1 MATTRDHGALP
12 QTLGV
17 PGSSLTGEQS
27 WVVND
32 EVRKAGKRGEEKTAR
47 AIALV
52 CVPGGPTVL
61 HSLRL
66 PMPGVDADIDHVV
79 VAGRDL
85 FIVDSKVW
93 RPSRYWTLAH
103 TTRRGLERVPFA
115 DKHTSEMAVRALRSL
130 LAARQVDVVIHE
142 PLIVVWSSN
151 TSRAMK
157 LGLYRPRGAH
167 AIAGEVFEHRVGSL
181 FRHAPADPAV
191 VNALYPLLG
200 TARGAQP
207 GVATGAPPPAFTVTR
222 PPRPGARSTF
232 VADEF

>member
-1 MATTRDHGALP
+1 
-12 QTLGV
+12 
-17 PGSSLTGEQS
+17 
-27 WVVND
+27 
-32 EVRKAGKRGEEKTAR
+32 VRKAGKRGEEKTAR
-47 AIALV
+47 VLARV

-66 PMPGVDADIDHVV
+66 PMPGVDADIDHIV

-85 FIVDSKVW
+85 FIVDSKTW
-93 RPSRYWTLAH
+93 KPARYWTFAH

-130 LAARQVDVVIHE
+130 FAARQVDVVIHE
-142 PLIVVWSSN
+142 PLVVVWSSN
-151 TSRAMK
+151 TSKAMK

-181 FRHAPADPAV
+181 FRHSTADPAV
-191 VNALYPLLG
+191 VSALYPLLG

-207 GVATGAPPPAFTVTR
+207 SAFTVTR
-222 PPRPGARSTF
+222 PPRPAARSTF